1 MQEGFLEVMDEL
13 EEQKAQTKSLMDQ
26 LGKKSQE
33 LKELR
38 RAHADEIK
46 KWKSKSDQAFALVES
61 VKKDLAAYENR

>member
-1 MQEGFLEVMDEL
+1 MDEL

-26 LGKKSQE
+26 LGKKSLE

-38 RAHADEIK
+38 RAQAEEIK
-46 KWKSKSDQAFALVES
+46 KWKTKSDQAFALVES